1 MNIAVVVA
9 VAAEQ
14 VLGLEVEGN
23 GFVRLLD
30 EVGRAIGHPAVDC
43 RKIGRI

>member
-9 VAAEQ
+9 VVAEQ
-14 VLGLEVEGN
+14 VLVLEVEDN

-30 EVGRAIGHPAVDC
+30 EVGRAIGHLAVDC